1 MIQEKN
7 NQIQCIR
14 GIGCLMIVFYHFYC
28 RYQQI
33 YFNNYSQSFL
43 IKNLGLVGVNL
54 FLVLM
59 GYYLVPT
66 KTVSPIRYS
75 VRRFKKIYIQYII
88 SVIVIYLFS
97 FSGYLGANREVSTIA
112 FILNIFMLNGFVN
125 IPYVDGAHWYM
136 TYTIVFIIIM
146 AIGIYLKKEKK
157 KFFYIIW
164 IIIEIGVC
172 ISTYIIKSPILEEL
186 KLLVGGIYTPF
197 VIIGIVLRNRVDNNF
212 TIKESA
218 VIIGLCFISIILSS
232 GIFYLFIAS
241 VLIVIVWNAVNFKL
255 ETLER
260 CKWIIVIGDV
270 SYVIYLIHQNIGYM
284 IMNYFKLNF
293 NYNTIISLFLTTILV
308 LILTY
313 IINFIYRIIIGYKD
327 SNQKKYA

>member
-1 MIQEKN
+1 
-7 NQIQCIR
+7 
-14 GIGCLMIVFYHFYC
+14 
-28 RYQQI
+28 
-33 YFNNYSQSFL
+33 
-43 IKNLGLVGVNL
+43 
-54 FLVLM
+54 
-59 GYYLVPT
+59 
-66 KTVSPIRYS
+66 
-75 VRRFKKIYIQYII
+75 
-88 SVIVIYLFS
+88 
-97 FSGYLGANREVSTIA
+97 
-112 FILNIFMLNGFVN
+112 ML
-125 IPYVDGAHWYM
+125 
-136 TYTIVFIIIM
+136 
-146 AIGIYLKKEKK
+146 
-157 KFFYIIW
+157 
-164 IIIEIGVC
+164 
-172 ISTYIIKSPILEEL
+172 
-186 KLLVGGIYTPF
+186 
-197 VIIGIVLRNRVDNNF
+197 
-212 TIKESA
+212 